1 MAWVLVLRHD
11 GISTS
16 IQAWQCKGLHPSHLV
31 HYLIF
36 GLAFLL
42 PLNPS
47 VQALAPRHEGTR
59 VCTQAIWWNLHYLIF
74 GLEFWFS
81 VPITFEYNCMSIRDG
96 VSTSACDQSFYIP
109 TACECRKFNFLL
121 QQVGFECLHH
131 SSCIYFR
138 AKVSFVG
145 PCHLP
150 KFWGKNIKATTKVT
164 AMSHQ

>member
-1 MAWVLVLRHD
+1 M
-11 GISTS
+11 
-16 IQAWQCKGLHPSHLV
+16 
-31 HYLIF
+31 
-36 GLAFLL
+36 FLL

-81 VPITFEYNCMSIRDG
+81 VPTTFEYKCMSIRDG

-150 KFWGKNIKATTKVT
+150 KFWGNNIKATTKVT